1 MASRGRPLV
10 APVENVT
17 PTEPIF
23 TTAVEGFHRTA
34 TQKFLKIW
42 PKVQQFINV
51 RLVYIYYNYFQLNIL
66 WFSLTS
72 EGYIPVLR

>member
-34 TQKFLKIW
+34 TQKFLKI
-42 PKVQQFINV
+42 
-51 RLVYIYYNYFQLNIL
+51 
-66 WFSLTS
+66 
-72 EGYIPVLR
+72 